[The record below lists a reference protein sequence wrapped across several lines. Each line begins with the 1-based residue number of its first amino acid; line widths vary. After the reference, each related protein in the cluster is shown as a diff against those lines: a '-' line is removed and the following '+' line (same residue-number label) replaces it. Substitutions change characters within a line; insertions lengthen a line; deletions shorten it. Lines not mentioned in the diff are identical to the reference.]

1 MSPVEVVDVAPGGAG
16 EIVLEVV
23 NTSAVIEGI
32 TARVLGMPPEAV
44 TVTPAVLPLFP
55 DAVGRLVVRLDVPT
69 SFPAGRHPVTVEVVG
84 QAGTQVVH
92 HDVDVVVGERAGLAL
107 AAAPTV
113 VRARRRARFA
123 VDVRNEGNVALDVA
137 LRSSDADRTI
147 ATRIVPSTVHVA
159 PGAAARCLVDVK
171 GPRQLFGGDR
181 DRPLRV
187 EATALEST
195 AVVALVLR
203 QRSLI
208 SRGLLTALVLLAIVG
223 TWAAIFLLGIRS
235 VLGVEPVTKVP
246 AVPST
251 TGAAQSFFAAT
262 PIDGTVGEGA
272 SDGPGAAGA
281 AGAADR
287 SSALPAG
294 LGATLRGTVRGASDG
309 EGVGRVTVEAHR
321 RTRDGDLRV
330 AGSAATQQDGSY
342 VVAGL
347 FPGQYLLSFSAEGY
361 ETLWYPSAPDE
372 SGAQPVVGRAQ
383 EAATGLDVAIVGD
396 PASIAGTV
404 DVGDVSSPVPVQVVA
419 RAVWRGEGEEPLV
432 VETTTD
438 DAGGYVLTG
447 LEAPGTYELTFTAP
461 GYRPTTLTERVSGGQ
476 ARFATRVG
484 LGAATGQISGSVT
497 DGAAPLGG
505 VTVTTTVDGAEVVV
519 GTPTVGAVGTF
530 VLPSLPTPG
539 TYVLEFTRDGFTPR
553 TVVVDLAAGLSRTD
567 VAVQMRGGAGTVSG
581 RLVGPD
587 GQGLGGAAVA
597 VGGAATAVTAT
608 TLTTGTVGAFT
619 VAGLEPGVYT
629 LTFTLPGWA
638 PQSVPVDLTS
648 GTTLPLT
655 VTLRPALGT
664 VEGRVLRDGAGVAG
678 VEVVATDGQRTWAA
692 TSTAVAGRPTGYYA
706 LAQLPSGT
714 YTVTLSQAGRVVE
727 TAVVRV
733 TAGSTV
739 TQDLSLPGAG

>member
-1 MSPVEVVDVAPGGAG
+1 MRVMNPVEVVEVEPGGSG
-16 EIVLEVV
+16 ELVLEVV
-23 NTSAVIEGI
+23 NTSPVIEGV
-32 TARVLGMPPEAV
+32 TARVLGLPPELV

-55 DAVGRLVVRLDVPT
+55 DAVGRLALRLDLPT
-69 SFPAGRHPVTVEVVG
+69 TFPAGRHPVTVEVVG
-84 QAGTQVVH
+84 QAGTHVVH
-92 HDVDVVVGERAGLAL
+92 HDVDVVVGQQPALAL

-147 ATRIVPSTVHVA
+147 ATRIIPSTVHVA

-187 EATALEST
+187 EATALETS

-203 QRSLI
+203 QRSLV

-235 VLGVEPVTKVP
+235 VLGAEPVTKVAP
-246 AVPST
+246 E
-251 TGAAQSFFAAT
+251 SFFAAT
-262 PIDGTVGEGA
+262 TLEGT
-272 SDGPGAAGA
+272 AGA
-281 AGAADR
+281 GGSIAPAGALDR
-287 SSALPAG
+287 SGALPAG
-294 LGATLRGTVRGASDG
+294 LGAALSGTVLGASDG
-309 EGVGRVTVEAHR
+309 EGVGRITVEAHR
-321 RTRDGDLRV
+321 RTRDGLQV
-330 AGSAATQQDGSY
+330 VGSAATQQDGSY

-347 FPGQYLLSFSAEGY
+347 FPGQYLLSFRAEGY
-361 ETLWYPSAPDE
+361 DTVWYPSAPDE
-372 SGAQPVVGRAQ
+372 TGAQAVAGRAQ
-383 EAATGLDVAIVGD
+383 EVTAGLDVAVVGQ
-396 PASIAGTV
+396 PASITGTV
-404 DVGDVSSPVPVQVVA
+404 DVGDVSSPVPVEVQA
-419 RAVWRGEGEEPLV
+419 RAVWRGEDDPLV
-432 VETTTD
+432 VTTTTD
-438 DAGGYVLTG
+438 DAGAYVLTG
-447 LEAPGTYELTFTAP
+447 LEAPGTYELTFTAE
-461 GYRPTTLTERVSGGQ
+461 GYRPTTITERVTGGQ
-476 ARFATRVG
+476 ERFATTVG
-484 LGAATGQISGSVT
+484 LTSGTGQISGTVT
-497 DGAAPLGG
+497 DGATPVGG
-505 VTVTTTVDGAEVVV
+505 VTVTTTVDGADVVV

-553 TVVVDLAAGLSRTD
+553 TVVVDLAAGQSRSD

-587 GQGLGGAAVA
+587 GQGLGGATVS
-597 VGGAATAVTAT
+597 VGGGPTAVTAT

-648 GTTLPLT
+648 GTSLPLT
-655 VTLRPALGT
+655 VTMRPSLGT
-664 VEGRVLRDGAGVAG
+664 VEGRVLRDGAGIAG
-678 VEVVATDGQRTWAA
+678 VEVVATDGQRTWTA
-692 TSTAVAGRPTGYYA
+692 TSTAVAGRPAGYYA

-714 YTVTLSQAGRVVE
+714 YTVTVSQSGRVVE

-733 TAGSTV
+733 TAGGTV

>member
-1 MSPVEVVDVAPGGAG
+1 MRVMSPVEVVELEPGGSG
-16 EIVLEVV
+16 EVVLEVV
-23 NTSAVIEGI
+23 NTSAVIEGV
-32 TARVLGMPPEAV
+32 TARVLGLAPELV

-55 DAVGRLVVRLDVPT
+55 DAVGRLVVRLDLPT
-69 SFPAGRHPVTVEVVG
+69 TFPAGRHPVTVEVVG
-84 QAGTQVVH
+84 QAGTHVVH
-92 HDVDVVVGERAGLAL
+92 HDVDLVVGEQPALAL

-159 PGAAARCLVDVK
+159 PGAAARCLVDVR

-187 EATALEST
+187 EATALDSS

-203 QRSLI
+203 QRSLV
-208 SRGLLTALVLLAIVG
+208 SRGLLTALVLLAIVA

-235 VLGVEPVTKVP
+235 VLGAEPVTKVAP
-246 AVPST
+246 E
-251 TGAAQSFFAAT
+251 SFFAAT
-262 PIDGTVGEGA
+262 ALGGT
-272 SDGPGAAGA
+272 AGA
-281 AGAADR
+281 GGAIAPAGALDR
-287 SSALPAG
+287 SGALPAG
-294 LGATLRGTVRGASDG
+294 LGATLSGTVVGASDG
-309 EGVGRVTVEAHR
+309 EGVGRITVTAHR
-321 RTRDGDLRV
+321 RTRDGGTEPV
-330 AGSAATQQDGSY
+330 GAAATQQDGSY

-347 FPGQYLLSFSAEGY
+347 FPGQYLLSFSADGY
-361 ETLWYPSAPDE
+361 DTVWYPSAPDE
-372 SGAQPVVGRAQ
+372 AGAQAVVGRAR
-383 EAATGLDVAIVGD
+383 EVTADLDVAVVGQ
-396 PASIAGTV
+396 PASITGTV
-404 DVGDVSSPVPVQVVA
+404 DVGDVSTPVTVEVQA
-419 RAVWRGEGEEPLV
+419 RAVWRGDDDPLV
-432 VETTTD
+432 VTATTD
-438 DAGGYVLTG
+438 EAGGYVLTG
-447 LEAPGTYELTFTAP
+447 LEAPGTYELSFTAE
-461 GYRPTTLTERVSGGQ
+461 GYRPTTITERVTGGQ
-476 ARFATRVG
+476 ERFATTVG
-484 LGAATGQISGSVT
+484 LTAGTGQISGTVT
-497 DGAAPLGG
+497 DGTSPVGG

-553 TVVVDLAAGLSRTD
+553 TVVVDLAAGQSRGD

-587 GQGLGGAAVA
+587 GQGLGGATVS
-597 VGGAATAVTAT
+597 VGGGPTAVTAT

-619 VAGLEPGVYT
+619 VAGLEAGVYT

-648 GTTLPLT
+648 GTSLPLT
-655 VTLRPALGT
+655 VTMRPSLGT

-678 VEVVATDGQRTWAA
+678 VDVVATDGQRTWSA

-714 YTVTLSQAGRVVE
+714 YTVSVSQSGRVVE

-733 TAGSTV
+733 TAGGTV
-739 TQDLSLPGAG
+739 TQDLTLPGGG

>member
-1 MSPVEVVDVAPGGAG
+1 MRVMSPVEVVEVEPGGSG
-16 EIVLEVV
+16 EVVLEVV
-23 NTSAVIEGI
+23 NTSAVIEGV
-32 TARVLGMPPEAV
+32 TARVLGLPPELV

-55 DAVGRLVVRLDVPT
+55 DAVGRLVLRLDVPT
-69 SFPAGRHPVTVEVVG
+69 TFPAGRHPVTVEVVG
-84 QAGTQVVH
+84 QAGTHVVH
-92 HDVDVVVGERAGLAL
+92 HDVDLVVGERPALAL

-147 ATRIVPSTVHVA
+147 ATRIIPSTVHVA

-187 EATALEST
+187 EATALDTST
-195 AVVALVLR
+195 VVALVLR
-203 QRSLI
+203 QRSLV
-208 SRGLLTALVLLAIVG
+208 SRGLLTALVLLAIVA

-235 VLGVEPVTKVP
+235 VLGAEPVTKVAP
-246 AVPST
+246 E
-251 TGAAQSFFAAT
+251 SFFAAT
-262 PIDGTVGEGA
+262 TLEGT
-272 SDGPGAAGA
+272 AGA
-281 AGAADR
+281 GGSITPAGALDR
-287 SSALPAG
+287 SGALPAG
-294 LGATLRGTVRGASDG
+294 LGATLSGTVLGASDG
-309 EGVGRVTVEAHR
+309 EGVGRITVEAHR
-321 RTRDGDLRV
+321 RTRDGLQV
-330 AGSAATQQDGSY
+330 VGSAATQQDGSY

-347 FPGQYLLSFSAEGY
+347 FPGQYLLSFRAEGY
-361 ETLWYPSAPDE
+361 EEVWYPAAPDA
-372 SGAQPVVGRAQ
+372 SGAQAVVGRAQ
-383 EAATGLDVAIVGD
+383 EVTTELDVAVVGQ
-396 PASIAGTV
+396 PASITGTV
-404 DVGDVSSPVPVQVVA
+404 DVGDVSAPVPVQVLA
-419 RAVWRGEGEEPLV
+419 RAVGRGEDDPLV

-438 DAGGYVLTG
+438 DAGGYVLSG
-447 LEAPGTYELTFTAP
+447 LEAPGTYELTFTAE
-461 GYRPTTLTERVSGGQ
+461 GYRPTTITERVTGGQ
-476 ARFATRVG
+476 ERFATTVG
-484 LGAATGQISGSVT
+484 LTAGTGQISGTVT
-497 DGAAPLGG
+497 DGASPVGG

-553 TVVVDLAAGLSRTD
+553 TVVVDLAAGQSRSD

-587 GQGLGGAAVA
+587 GQGLGGATVA
-597 VGGAATAVTAT
+597 VGGGPTAVTAT

-648 GTTLPLT
+648 GTSLPLT
-655 VTLRPALGT
+655 VTMRPSLGT

-678 VEVVATDGQRTWAA
+678 VEVVATDGQRTWTA

-706 LAQLPSGT
+706 LAQLPSGS

-733 TAGSTV
+733 TAGGTV
-739 TQDLSLPGAG
+739 TQDLRLPGGG